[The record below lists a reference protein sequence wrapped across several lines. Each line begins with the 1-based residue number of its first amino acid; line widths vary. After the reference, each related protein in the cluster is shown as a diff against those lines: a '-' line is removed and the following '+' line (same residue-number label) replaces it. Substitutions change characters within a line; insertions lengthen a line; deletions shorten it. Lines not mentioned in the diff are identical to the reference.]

1 MITQECAST
10 SLRKKHFFEGSS
22 SDSADTIELVA
33 AVKQALAGIDRG
45 EFVTFEEIK
54 KEFSS
59 WFIE

>member
-1 MITQECAST
+1 MITQEPT
-10 SLRKKHFFEGSS
+10 SLLGKERLSEESS
-22 SDSADTIELVA
+22 LDSADTIELVA
-33 AVKQALAGIDRG
+33 AVKDALAGIDRG

>member
-1 MITQECAST
+1 MITQERIST
-10 SLRKKHFFEGSS
+10 FLGKERFLEESS
-22 SDSADTIELVA
+22 SGSADTIELVA
-33 AVKQALAGIDRG
+33 AVREALAGIDRG